1 MATIRKRG
9 SKFQVQVRRAGFQS
23 ATKTFERLTEAKAW
37 ARQREILFDQGEAGN
52 QKPTQIRLADILK
65 RYLEEVTPTKKSAA
79 GEARRINYLLKDNIS
94 AIFLSELSSKRLAD
108 FRDRRS
114 RDGLRTAAYDLQV
127 IRHALNIASSEWGIY
142 LKVNP
147 VEQIRLPKPP
157 KPRERRVTSSEYESL
172 LLEAKASRSK
182 YMYPLIVLAVETGMR
197 LGELL
202 KLQWS
207 DFDEQERILTIRDTK
222 NGEDRV
228 VPLSITAFDTLS
240 TLDRDKSS
248 LFETNYHA
256 VKSAWQRLCKRS
268 GIENLRFHDLRHEA
282 ISRFFEKGMT
292 LPEVTMLSGHKTKTQ
307 ALRYA
312 HCDFTNIL
320 KKLQS

>member
-52 QKPTQIRLADILK
+52 QKPAQIRLADILK

-94 AIFLSELSSKRLAD
+94 AIFLSELSPKRLAD

-157 KPRERRVTSSEYESL
+157 KPRERRVTSSEYENL

-207 DFDEQERILTIRDTK
+207 DFDEQDRILSIRDTK

-228 VPLSITAFDTLS
+228 VPLSITAFDILS
-240 TLDRDKSS
+240 ALECDNSS

-256 VKSAWQRLCKRS
+256 VKSAWQRLCKRA

-320 KKLQS
+320 KKLQR

>member
-1 MATIRKRG
+1 
-9 SKFQVQVRRAGFQS
+9 
-23 ATKTFERLTEAKAW
+23 
-37 ARQREILFDQGEAGN
+37 
-52 QKPTQIRLADILK
+52 
-65 RYLEEVTPTKKSAA
+65 
-79 GEARRINYLLKDNIS
+79 
-94 AIFLSELSSKRLAD
+94 
-108 FRDRRS
+108 
-114 RDGLRTAAYDLQV
+114 
-127 IRHALNIASSEWGIY
+127 
-142 LKVNP
+142 
-147 VEQIRLPKPP
+147 
-157 KPRERRVTSSEYESL
+157 
-172 LLEAKASRSK
+172 
-182 YMYPLIVLAVETGMR
+182 MYPLIVLAVETGMR

-207 DFDEQERILTIRDTK
+207 DFDEQDRILSIRDTK

-228 VPLSITAFDTLS
+228 VPLSITAFDILS
-240 TLDRDKSS
+240 ALARDNSS

-256 VKSAWQRLCKRS
+256 VKSAWQRLCKRA

-312 HCDFTNIL
+312 HCDFTNIF